1 MMQTHLTLIDK
12 QYIIKKQI
20 KISFNQNYVIKLVN
34 PHVWIFPDPF
44 KKAEWAAEEAARGA
58 KLDFSARRLA

>member
-20 KISFNQNYVIKLVN
+20 KVSFNENNVIKLVN
-34 PHVWIFPDPF
+34 PHSRILSGPI
-44 KKAEWAAEEAARGA
+44 KKAKWAGEKAV
-58 KLDFSARRLA
+58 

>member
-20 KISFNQNYVIKLVN
+20 KISFNKNNVIKLVN
-34 PHVWIFPDPF
+34 PHDRICSDPF
-44 KKAEWAAEEAARGA
+44 KKAEWAGEKTA
-58 KLDFSARRLA
+58 

>member
-20 KISFNQNYVIKLVN
+20 KISLNQNNVIKLAKL
-34 PHVWIFPDPF
+34 HGWIFRDPF
-44 KKAEWAAEEAARGA
+44 KKAEWTGENAA
-58 KLDFSARRLA
+58 